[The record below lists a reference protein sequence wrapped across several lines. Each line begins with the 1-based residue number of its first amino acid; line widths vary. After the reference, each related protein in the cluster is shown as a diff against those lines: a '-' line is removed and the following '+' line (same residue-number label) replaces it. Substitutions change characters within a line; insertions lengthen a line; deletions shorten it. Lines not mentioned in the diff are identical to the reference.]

1 MDDYSPLYD
10 EKTLVERLVKGDEAA
25 FDALFHTYWDQVYS
39 FALVMTKSPPAAQDI
54 SQEVFVDIFTKRN
67 NLADV
72 TNFRSYLFQMA
83 KFKILTRLRRN
94 KVETA
99 YKEFLIHRI
108 DLQQPSADASLQ
120 EKNLHEAVLQAIEKL
135 PPQQRTAFQ
144 LSRMQGLT
152 HEQISVTMGISKKT
166 VKDYIVRAIA
176 FLRKHLYDEGLL
188 MVSAGAAI
196 TFLK

>member
-1 MDDYSPLYD
+1 MADYSPIYD
-10 EKTLVERLVKGDEAA
+10 EKTLVERLAKGDENA
-25 FDALFHTYWDQVYS
+25 FDTLFHAYWDHIYS
-39 FALVMTKSPPAAQDI
+39 FALIMTKSPPAAQDI

-67 NLADV
+67 NLANV
-72 TNFRSYLFQMA
+72 TNFRSYLFQMT

-94 KVETA
+94 KVESA

-108 DLQQPSADASLQ
+108 DLQQTLADAPLQ
-120 EKNLHEAVLQAIEKL
+120 EKNLHEVILQAIEML
-135 PPQQRTAFQ
+135 PPQQRTAFE

-176 FLRKHLYDEGLL
+176 FLRKYLHDEGLF